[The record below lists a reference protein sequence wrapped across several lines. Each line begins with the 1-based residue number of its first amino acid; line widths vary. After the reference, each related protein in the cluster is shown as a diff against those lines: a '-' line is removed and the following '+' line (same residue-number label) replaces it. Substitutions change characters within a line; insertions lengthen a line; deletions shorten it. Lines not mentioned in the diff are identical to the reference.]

1 MGIWGWVQAIA
12 TGWFVLSILAAV
24 AWALVGKR
32 IFRQPPRIVIKF
44 DEDAGDVVDSVVT
57 ELKRRNRMGGA

>member
-1 MGIWGWVQAIA
+1 MGVWEWVTAVLAIWGAV
-12 TGWFVLSILAAV
+12 SILAAV

-44 DEDAGDVVDSVVT
+44 DEDAGDMTDSVVT
-57 ELKRRNRMGGA
+57 ELKRRNRMGGV